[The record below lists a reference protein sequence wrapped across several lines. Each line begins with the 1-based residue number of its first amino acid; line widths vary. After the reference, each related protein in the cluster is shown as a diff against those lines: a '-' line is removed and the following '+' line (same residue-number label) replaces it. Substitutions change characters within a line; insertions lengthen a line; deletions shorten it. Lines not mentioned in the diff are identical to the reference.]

1 MDKEHA
7 PPSAA
12 GESARWLHL
21 GRRVRIPLGGT
32 RRSILTPA
40 VTAARLSQQRFG
52 KAIAWFISR
61 SLLVVIDNL
70 SIGGLTFPLLPTNII
85 APLIILDARLLQRD
99 PRELARVLLHEGA
112 HHCGV
117 VWPEWRNWVNS
128 LARWGLFFVR
138 WRDRRHPVFPQRMI
152 YGVGVNSADSVAQ
165 AIIDDATSRGWR
177 G

>member
-1 MDKEHA
+1 MDH
-7 PPSAA
+7 PPAALSTA
-12 GESARWLHL
+12 GEPGRWLRL
-21 GRRVRIPLGGT
+21 GRRVRIPLGAT
-32 RRSILTPA
+32 RRALLAPA
-40 VTAARLSQQRFG
+40 LSAARLSHQRFAM
-52 KAIAWFISR
+52 AIAWFLSR
-61 SLLVVIDNL
+61 SLLVVIDNM

-85 APLIILDARLLQRD
+85 APLIILDAKLGQRE

-138 WRDRRHPVFPQRMI
+138 WRDKRHPVFPQRVI
-152 YGVGVNSADSVAQ
+152 YGVGVNSADNVAQ
-165 AIIDDATSRGWR
+165 AIIDDAIARGWE